1 MFVKSG
7 GTIAATATLAL
18 LTVTAPVL
26 AASGPAPPAGD
37 PVTPAGGIPPAAGA
51 PPAAGTSPVADTSP
65 AAAAASR
72 AATAALPHSPQ
83 LLRDLAGPFRPSAAA
98 PSAAGPTVHGID
110 VAAFQHPRGVRV
122 NWAAVAKAGYKF
134 AAVKVTEGTYYV
146 NPWGARDLVG
156 AKQAGLYVTPY
167 HFAIPNRG
175 GGAPQARYAVQRSH
189 YATGGQMLPLMLDI
203 EYDPYTGTD
212 GTNECYG
219 LSHARMTAWIA
230 AFIATARSL
239 TGQFPVIYTTAGWW
253 HACTGGS
260 KAFSADPM
268 WVAAYG
274 FAKPPLPAGWRVWT
288 FWQYTST
295 GTVRGVDTPGN
306 TDLNVFNTTQVG
318 LIDPGNQRTSAAAT
332 VSLPVKSLAAVAKR
346 PLSYKATGLPPGLAI
361 SSQGIIKGAAGAAT
375 GTYHVTVS
383 ATNTSGGNGSVQFT
397 WQVSATSNMRHEARP
412 RLTLARTH

>member
-26 AASGPAPPAGD
+26 AASGPAPPPVDPAAPAAGS
-37 PVTPAGGIPPAAGA
+37 PPAAGA
-51 PPAAGTSPVADTSP
+51 SPVAGTSP
-65 AAAAASR
+65 AAVAASR

-83 LLRDLAGPFRPSAAA
+83 LLRDLAGPFRPSVAASTA
-98 PSAAGPTVHGID
+98 PGTTVRGID
-110 VAAFQHPRGVRV
+110 VAAFQHPRKVSI
-122 NWAAVAKAGYKF
+122 NWAAVAGAGYKF

-146 NPWGARDLVG
+146 NPWGAKDLVA
-156 AKQAGLYVTPY
+156 AKKAGLYVTSY

-175 GGAPQARYAVQRSH
+175 GGAPQARYAIQHSH

-203 EYDPYTGTD
+203 EYNPYAGTD

-219 LSHARMTAWIA
+219 LSHAKMTAWIA
-230 AFIATARSL
+230 AFVATARSL
-239 TGQFPVIYTTAGWW
+239 TGQLPLIYTTAGWW

-274 FAKPPLPAGWRVWT
+274 FAKPPVPAGWRVWT

-295 GTVRGVDTPGN
+295 GTVRGVATPGN

-318 LIDPGNQRTSAAAT
+318 LINPGNQRTSGAAT
-332 VSLPVKSLAAVAKR
+332 VSLPVKSLAAAAKR

-361 SSQGIIKGAAGAAT
+361 SGQGIIKGAAGAAT

-383 ATNTSGGNGSVQFT
+383 ATNTSGSNGSVQFT
-397 WQVSATSNMRHEARP
+397 WQVSASSSTRHEARP